1 MVTFDRVAKSTPYK
15 IKADCHLE
23 FGAKLLEL
31 LVGLLEV
38 VVVVELKRLLLGR
51 VGPAWLV
58 A

>member
-1 MVTFDRVAKSTPYK
+1 MIRAAKSRPDK
-15 IKADCHLE
+15 IKADSHLE

-38 VVVVELKRLLLGR
+38 VVVVELERLLLGR
-51 VGPAWLV
+51 VGPARLV

>member
-1 MVTFDRVAKSTPYK
+1 MVTFDTGAKSRPDK
-15 IKADCHLE
+15 IKADSHLE